1 MFINLR
7 LSFLFLFFVLAQKD
21 GQYHYVIL
29 VFLYELFLV
38 VLEKADIL
46 KGWPAY
52 KQWAGTF

>member
-7 LSFLFLFFVLAQKD
+7 LSFFVVVVLAQKD

-29 VFLYELFLV
+29 VLLYELFLV

-52 KQWAGTF
+52 KQQAGTF

>member
-7 LSFLFLFFVLAQKD
+7 LLCVFFSFFVLAQKD

-29 VFLYELFLV
+29 VLLYELFLV

-52 KQWAGTF
+52 K